1 MFRVCI
7 YIYVCIATITICLYL
22 STVEIPMWLAGAVRL
37 VWFSPWFS
45 WGWLSFL
52 RLSWA
57 VCFLDV
63 AAWFAAAVAAAAAAA
78 DLRVLSTWGQFTYVT
93 VRANDCAFCCGSTAG
108 NMAWLVVWRVVLLS
122 LHFGGYSSLGVRWV
136 HSCNLWL
143 GCLERSVVQ
152 WFRLCFGWLAPRGGW
167 FGFFLL
173 LFWGFGVVVVSAAL
187 FWAAASLLRSAAGAV
202 FCSPALMRCLL
213 GGSSWIKWWC
223 RLQVTGVFCNTAIA
237 AWLHWDYG
245 LKGKNCSVT

>member
-7 YIYVCIATITICLYL
+7 YICVCIATITICLYL

-122 LHFGGYSSLGVRWV
+122 LHLGGYSSPGVRWF
-136 HSCNLWL
+136 HSCLWWL
-143 GCLERSVVQ
+143 GCLERGFVRASG
-152 WFRLCFGWLAPRGGW
+152 GWLR
-167 FGFFLL
+167 
-173 LFWGFGVVVVSAAL
+173 VVVGSVW
-187 FWAAASLLRSAAGAV
+187 F
-202 FCSPALMRCLL
+202 SPFLVW
-213 GGSSWIKWWC
+213 GGCGYKLVITP
-223 RLQVTGVFCNTAIA
+223 LTI
-237 AWLHWDYG
+237 DI
-245 LKGKNCSVT
+245 